1 MAGDITTPEIHLDA
15 RDRIYMDLRRKLFP
29 TEIEGVLTS
38 AMDGSQY
45 YQDLLFSIMCDT
57 WPRLQKNLREL
68 TQKIVSVGFKV
79 EADCEEGEEPSQQAT
94 EKADLLRRAIKG
106 FHPNIVR
113 RERTFHGLVRD
124 IATTFLTGIT
134 VAEILWEVRDLE
146 YMPRGSLRIPARFYR
161 YPYDLDEPDELLMNP
176 TGDFGDVHL
185 VPFPAQ
191 KFVIAMYEGHTGH
204 PSVSAPL
211 RVLAAFWAAQRFG
224 LEWFMTNSQLFGVP
238 FRKGTFIK
246 GDKQAFDLLCSML
259 QNMGAAGWAALPE
272 GTSVEFLS
280 AGGNG
285 GVGPSE
291 RLIEMANTVCDIFV
305 LGQTLTTDVADSGSR
320 ALGDV
325 HAEVKDEVLR
335 AVSEFTAEMLNS
347 QLVSTLISLNYG
359 ENPPQEVPKLVPDI
373 EDPVDEMS
381 MAQRDLI
388 LFNQMKLP
396 VKRDW
401 LYKRHRV
408 PEPEDDID
416 LFEPA
421 AAPTPLPAHQMQPG
435 ANGEPAP
442 GQNGEGA
449 NSPGAAGT
457 KTATASIGFR

>member
-1 MAGDITTPEIHLDA
+1 MAEDIITPEIHLDA

-68 TQKIVSVGFKV
+68 TQKIVRVGFKV
-79 EADCEEGEEPSQQAT
+79 EPDTEEDEEPTDTAT
-94 EKADLLRRAIKG
+94 EKADLVRRAMKG
-106 FHPNIVR
+106 FHPSIVH
-113 RERTFHGLVRD
+113 RERTFNGLIRD
-124 IATTFLTGIT
+124 ISTTFLTGIT
-134 VAEILWEVRDLE
+134 VNEILWEVRALE
-146 YMPRGSLRIPARFYR
+146 YMPRAALRIPARFYR
-161 YPYDLDEPDELLMNP
+161 YPYDLFEPDELLMNP
-176 TGDFGDVHL
+176 SGDFGDVHL
-185 VPFPAQ
+185 VPFPPQ
-191 KFVIAMYEGHTGH
+191 KFVISMYEGHTGH

-246 GDKQAFDLLCSML
+246 GDKQGFDLLVTML

-280 AGGNG
+280 AGGTG

-305 LGQTLTTDVADSGSR
+305 LGQTLTTDVGDSGSR

-335 AVSEFTAEMLNS
+335 AVSDFTAEMLNS
-347 QLVSTLISLNYG
+347 QLVSTLVALNYG
-359 ENPPQEVPKLVPDI
+359 ENPPQEVPKLVPDL
-373 EDPVDEMS
+373 EDPVDEMA

-396 VKRDW
+396 VKKDW

-416 LFEPA
+416 LFEPGV
-421 AAPTPLPAHQMQPG
+421 APSPLPMHQTQPG

-442 GQNGEGA
+442 GQNGDGA
-449 NSPGAAGT
+449 NPGT
-457 KTATASIGFR
+457 QFQRDR

>member
-1 MAGDITTPEIHLDA
+1 MAEDIVTPEIHLDA

-68 TQKIVSVGFKV
+68 TQKIVRVGFKV
-79 EADCEEGEEPSQQAT
+79 EADSQENKEPTPQAL
-94 EKADLLRRAIKG
+94 EKADLVKRAIKG

-113 RERTFHGLVRD
+113 RERTFNGLIRD
-124 IATTFLTGIT
+124 ISTTFLTGIT
-134 VAEILWEVRDLE
+134 VAEILWEVRNLE
-146 YMPRGSLRIPARFYR
+146 YMPRASLRIPARFYR
-161 YPYDLDEPDELLMNP
+161 YPYNLDEPDELLMNP
-176 TGDFGDVHL
+176 SGDFGDVNL
-185 VPFPAQ
+185 VPFPEQ
-191 KFVIAMYEGHTGH
+191 KFVISMYEGHTGH

-280 AGGNG
+280 AGGTG

-291 RLIEMANTVCDIFV
+291 RLIEMANVVCDIFV
-305 LGQTLTTDVADSGSR
+305 LGQTLTTDVGDSGSR

-335 AVSEFTAEMLNS
+335 AVADFTAEMLNS
-347 QLVSTLISLNYG
+347 QLVSTLIALNYG
-359 ENPPQEVPKLVPDI
+359 ENPPQELPKLVPDI

-388 LFNQMKLP
+388 LFQQMRLP
-396 VKRDW
+396 VKKDW
-401 LYKRHRV
+401 LYKRHNV
-408 PEPEDDID
+408 PEPEDDTE
-416 LFEPA
+416 LFEPVA
-421 AAPTPLPAHQMQPG
+421 GAVSLPGHQMQPG
-435 ANGEPAP
+435 ANGEPASR
-442 GQNGEGA
+442 QNGDGVDPPNVA
-449 NSPGAAGT
+449 TPAAR
-457 KTATASIGFR
+457 IGFG